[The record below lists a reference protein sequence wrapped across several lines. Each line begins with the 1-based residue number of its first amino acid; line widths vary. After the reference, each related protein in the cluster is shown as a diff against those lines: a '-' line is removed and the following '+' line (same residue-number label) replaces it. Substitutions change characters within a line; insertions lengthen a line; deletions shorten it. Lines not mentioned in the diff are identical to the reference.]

1 MFQRSTKNYSTMK
14 TNQKYLKKAHLLSG
28 QACLAGRQVLLLL
41 FFISIICSC
50 ENQHNAAD
58 MRQIM
63 AKDEILNQLHK
74 VSDFDITGFNEDT
87 ITDSIPGTNLKKVLR
102 YVLDISYLDSNKTP
116 QVKKGIV
123 LFTPDGRSII
133 DAQITDK

>member
-14 TNQKYLKKAHLLSG
+14 TNQKYLKK
-28 QACLAGRQVLLLL
+28 VLLLL
-41 FFISIICSC
+41 FFAGIFCSC
-50 ENQHNAAD
+50 ENQNSAAD

-74 VSDFDITGFNEDT
+74 VSSFDITGFNEDT
-87 ITDSIPGTNLKKVLR
+87 IMDSIPGTNLKKVLR
-102 YVLDISYLDSNKTP
+102 YVLDISYVDSNKTP
-116 QVKKGIV
+116 QLKKGIV

-133 DAQITDK
+133 NAQISDR

>member
-14 TNQKYLKKAHLLSG
+14 TNQKYLKK
-28 QACLAGRQVLLLL
+28 VLLLL
-41 FFISIICSC
+41 FFTGILCSC
-50 ENQHNAAD
+50 ENQRNAAD

-87 ITDSIPGTNLKKVLR
+87 VISSIPGTNLKKVLR
-102 YVLDISYLDSNKTP
+102 YVLDISYVDSNKTP

>member
-14 TNQKYLKKAHLLSG
+14 TNQKYLKK
-28 QACLAGRQVLLLL
+28 VLLLL
-41 FFISIICSC
+41 FFTGILCSC
-50 ENQHNAAD
+50 ENQRNAAD

-87 ITDSIPGTNLKKVLR
+87 VISSIPGTNLKKVLR
-102 YVLDISYLDSNKTP
+102 YVLDISYVDSNKTP

-133 DAQITDK
+133 NAQISDK

>member
-1 MFQRSTKNYSTMK
+1 MK
-14 TNQKYLKKAHLLSG
+14 TNQKYLKN
-28 QACLAGRQVLLLL
+28 VLLLL
-41 FFISIICSC
+41 FFTGILCSC

-87 ITDSIPGTNLKKVLR
+87 VISSIPGTNLKKVLR
-102 YVLDISYLDSNKTP
+102 YVLDISYVDSNKTP

-133 DAQITDK
+133 NAQISDK

>member
-14 TNQKYLKKAHLLSG
+14 TNQKYLKN
-28 QACLAGRQVLLLL
+28 VLLLL
-41 FFISIICSC
+41 FFTGILCSC

-87 ITDSIPGTNLKKVLR
+87 VISSIPGTNLKKVLR
-102 YVLDISYLDSNKTP
+102 YVLDISYVDSNKTP

-133 DAQITDK
+133 NAQISDK

>member
-14 TNQKYLKKAHLLSG
+14 TNQQYLKKAW
-28 QACLAGRQVLLLL
+28 LAAGKQVLLLL
-41 FFISIICSC
+41 TFTSILYSC
-50 ENQHNAAD
+50 ENKSNAAD

-63 AKDEILNQLHK
+63 AKDEILNQLHR
-74 VSDFDITGFNEDT
+74 VSSFDITGFNEDT
-87 ITDSIPGTNLKKVLR
+87 ISVSIPGTNLKKALR
-102 YVLDISYLDSNKTP
+102 YVLDISYVDSNKTP

-133 DAQITDK
+133 NAQITDK

>member
-1 MFQRSTKNYSTMK
+1 MFQRPTKNYSTMK
-14 TNQKYLKKAHLLSG
+14 TNQKYLKK
-28 QACLAGRQVLLLL
+28 VLLLL
-41 FFISIICSC
+41 FFTGILCSC
-50 ENQHNAAD
+50 ENQRNAAD

-87 ITDSIPGTNLKKVLR
+87 VISSIPGTNLKKVLR
-102 YVLDISYLDSNKTP
+102 YVLDISYVDSNKTP

-133 DAQITDK
+133 NAQISDK

>member
-1 MFQRSTKNYSTMK
+1 MFQRSIKNYSTMK
-14 TNQKYLKKAHLLSG
+14 TNQKYLKKAG
-28 QACLAGRQVLLLL
+28 LAGGQVLLLL
-41 FFISIICSC
+41 FFTSILYSC
-50 ENQHNAAD
+50 ENQSNAAD

-63 AKDEILNQLHK
+63 AKNEILNQLHK
-74 VSDFDITGFNEDT
+74 VSSFDITGFDEDT
-87 ITDSIPGTNLKKVLR
+87 IIVSIPGTNLKKALR
-102 YVLDISYLDSNKTP
+102 YVLDISYVDSTKTP